1 MAAPKTV
8 LQISIS
14 QNGEGV
20 YVVRSNGALE
30 LGADGTDVVTNNL
43 EAICEHDLWN
53 DRQQQKIG
61 SCGNCLI
68 MASKVESS

>member
-8 LQISIS
+8 LQVSIS
-14 QNGEGV
+14 QNGGFTHCAV
-20 YVVRSNGALE
+20 IE
-30 LGADGTDVVTNNL
+30 LGADGTDVVTNDL

-53 DRQQQKIG
+53 CRQQQKIG
-61 SCGNCLI
+61 SCGNCMI